1 MSAML
6 RGCVSV
12 SVGLLVA
19 LGCTAPRAVPL
30 PEGVDPRDVSSV
42 PFESAAVHAAI
53 VPLAD
58 SAEPGAKHDIL
69 LLSGGGSYGAYQ
81 AGVVCGW
88 SDAGAMPEFSVV
100 TGISAGSLLAVAVFA
115 GSEYL
120 PEIRR
125 LYTELSQKNILRGDL
140 WLRRHFPHPFGIGAD
155 SFASDTRFR
164 ANLRRVLDSPGYFE
178 KIAAAHAKGR
188 RLYIGTTN
196 LDTETF
202 VPWDMGA
209 IASRGT
215 PESRKLYEDIIL
227 ASCAIPLLFPP
238 VRIPVT
244 IDGKCYEEMHADGFV
259 TRNLF
264 FYPPSDWPGDAE
276 DGKTGLRMLA
286 GARVYAVVAG
296 KLYNEPAG
304 IKPSRIGIGLRTVES
319 QMASLQR
326 ADLARIHS
334 QCVRRG
340 MILRVAAIPNE
351 YAPIYSPIH
360 FDPVQ
365 MTKLFCTGYT
375 QAQSDRVWNR
385 ETPERSVGEERA
397 RTGSV
402 LTSQPTDAIGPLGI
416 GRFPAAK

>member
-1 MSAML
+1 MML
-6 RGCVSV
+6 LLRCWAAFSVASIAIGCS
-12 SVGLLVA
+12 
-19 LGCTAPRAVPL
+19 TPRPIPL

-42 PFESAAVHAAI
+42 PAAGAAI
-53 VPLAD
+53 VPLA
-58 SAEPGAKHDIL
+58 SEPPGAKHDIL

-100 TGISAGSLLAVAVFA
+100 TGVSAGSLLAAAVFA
-115 GSEYL
+115 GPEYL

-125 LYTELSQKNILRGDL
+125 LYTELSQKNIFRSDL
-140 WLRRHFPHPFGIGAD
+140 WVRRHFPHPFGLGAD
-155 SFASDTRFR
+155 SFATTDRFR
-164 ANLRRVLDSPGYFE
+164 ANLKRVLDTPGYFE
-178 KIAAAHAKGR
+178 KVAAAHAKGR
-188 RLYIGTTN
+188 RLYVGTTN

-215 PESRKLYEDIIL
+215 PESRKLYEDLIL
-227 ASCAIPLLFPP
+227 ASCGIPLLFSPM
-238 VRIPVT
+238 RITMT

-264 FYPPSDWPGDAE
+264 FYPPSDWPGDVE
-276 DGKTGLRMLA
+276 DAKTGFRMLE

-304 IKPSRIGIGLRTVES
+304 TKPSRIGIGLRTVES

-334 QCVRRG
+334 QCVRRR
-340 MILRVAAIPNE
+340 MELRVAAIPND
-351 YAPIYSPIH
+351 YSPLYSPIH
-360 FDPVQ
+360 FDPAK
-365 MTKLFCTGYT
+365 MTKLFCTGYSL
-375 QAQSDRVWNR
+375 AQSDRVWNR
-385 ETPERSVGEERA
+385 EPPERSVAEERA
-397 RTGSV
+397 RTGTV
-402 LTSQPTDAIGPLGI
+402 LTSQPTDAVGPLGT

>member
-1 MSAML
+1 MDVML
-6 RGCVSV
+6 RCWLALALGV
-12 SVGLLVA
+12 LLV
-19 LGCTAPRAVPL
+19 GCSAPRPIPL
-30 PEGVDPRDVSSV
+30 PEGVDPRDLSSMPTGIV
-42 PFESAAVHAAI
+42 VAPAGIGAVA
-53 VPLAD
+53 
-58 SAEPGAKHDIL
+58 SKSPGAKHDIL

-88 SDAGAMPEFSVV
+88 SDAGSMPEFSVI
-100 TGISAGSLLAVAVFA
+100 TGVSAGSLLAGALFA
-115 GSEYL
+115 GPEYL

-125 LYTELSQKNILRGDL
+125 LYTELSQTNLLRGDL
-140 WLRRHFPHPFGIGAD
+140 WVRRRFPHPFGLGAE
-155 SFASDTRFR
+155 SLATSDRFR

-178 KIAAAHAKGR
+178 KVAAAHAKGR

-209 IASRGT
+209 IAARGT
-215 PESRKLYEDIIL
+215 PESRKLFEDIVV
-227 ASCAIPLLFPP
+227 ASCSIPLLFAP

-276 DGKTGLRMLA
+276 DGKAGFRMLA

-296 KLYNEPAG
+296 KLYNDEAG
-304 IKPSRIGIGLRTVES
+304 TKPTLSGIALRTIES
-319 QMASLQR
+319 HMASLQR

-340 MILRVAAIPNE
+340 MDLKVAAIPKE
-351 YAPIYSPIH
+351 FSPLYSPVH
-360 FDPVQ
+360 FDPVK
-365 MTKLFCTGYT
+365 MTKLFCEGYT
-375 QAQSDRVWNR
+375 RAQSDRVWNR
-385 ETPERSVGEERA
+385 ETPERSAGEPRA
-397 RTGSV
+397 RTSPV
-402 LTSQPTDAIGPLGI
+402 LTSQPTDAVGPLGI
-416 GRFPAAK
+416 GGFPSAK